1 MHEHSSKWIG
11 GQDVAASTL
20 ENAMLQLGSGAA
32 AMATGHNAGVYNIK
46 EHHKMASAGHWNKAR
61 VTMDR
66 EDVAVGIAN
75 QPRLASSIIR
85 SGRLILNNKF

>member
-32 AMATGHNAGVYNIK
+32 AMATGHTAGVYNIK
-46 EHHKMASAGHWNKAR
+46 EHH
-61 VTMDR
+61 
-66 EDVAVGIAN
+66 
-75 QPRLASSIIR
+75 
-85 SGRLILNNKF
+85 